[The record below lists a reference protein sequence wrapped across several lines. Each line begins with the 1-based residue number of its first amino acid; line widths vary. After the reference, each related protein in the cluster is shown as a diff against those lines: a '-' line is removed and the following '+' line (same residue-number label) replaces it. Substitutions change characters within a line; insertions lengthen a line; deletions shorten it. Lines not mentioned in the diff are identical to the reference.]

1 MGLNLKHAQYIME
14 IIKEGSITNASKT
27 MHVSQPALSQTI
39 KAVEKYLGA
48 PIFLRNTKPIVLT
61 EAGKKYIAAVKKII
75 TISTNLLHEVSDIQ
89 YEGDGTLRLGIPIQR
104 AMQMLPRVMPVFR
117 QRYPHIKLEI
127 KEAGSNITEKSV
139 LNGDVD
145 IAIMT
150 TSPGNDE
157 LIYELVE
164 TEDVVLVANKLTM
177 LAQRIDPG
185 VPIHI
190 TEAKNEDFISITEGH
205 NVRKVQDTLFDV
217 YDIKPHLVLETS
229 SIEVGKR
236 LVSTMDAVF
245 ICPDVYLDHYFME
258 QGDCVLYPL
267 LGVANKRYCYVCTRK
282 DAYLSLYARAFIELI
297 RTLGK
302 KERINPTNEK

>member
-1 MGLNLKHAQYIME
+1 
-14 IIKEGSITNASKT
+14 
-27 MHVSQPALSQTI
+27 
-39 KAVEKYLGA
+39 
-48 PIFLRNTKPIVLT
+48 
-61 EAGKKYIAAVKKII
+61 
-75 TISTNLLHEVSDIQ
+75 
-89 YEGDGTLRLGIPIQR
+89 
-104 AMQMLPRVMPVFR
+104 MQMLPRVMPVFR
-117 QRYPHIKLEI
+117 QRYPTIKLEI

-267 LGVANKRYCYVCTRK
+267 LGVAISATAMSAREKTR
-282 DAYLSLYARAFIELI
+282 
-297 RTLGK
+297 T
-302 KERINPTNEK
+302 

>member
-1 MGLNLKHAQYIME
+1 
-14 IIKEGSITNASKT
+14 
-27 MHVSQPALSQTI
+27 
-39 KAVEKYLGA
+39 
-48 PIFLRNTKPIVLT
+48 
-61 EAGKKYIAAVKKII
+61 
-75 TISTNLLHEVSDIQ
+75 
-89 YEGDGTLRLGIPIQR
+89 
-104 AMQMLPRVMPVFR
+104 MQMLPRVMPVFR

-185 VPIHI
+185 VPSILRKQRMKTLFPLQKGI
-190 TEAKNEDFISITEGH
+190 TS
-205 NVRKVQDTLFDV
+205 VRSRIPFFDV

-267 LGVANKRYCYVCTRK
+267 LALPISATAMSAREKTR
-282 DAYLSLYARAFIELI
+282 
-297 RTLGK
+297 T
-302 KERINPTNEK
+302 